1 MGFIKDFFIKDKVE
15 DTLPARCG
23 VTKEEFDILLGST
36 NGRLTMIGSKRSE
49 YFTFGRSSNS
59 KGMKVIDLTNGLDTS
74 RTYHCPIC
82 GNKDIVSCGRCHRI
96 TCYDKSGHFKCAHC
110 GNSGKVS
117 GTMKRIEVF
126 DSSGMKSGLKQA
138 GMKYYPGDK

>member
-1 MGFIKDFFIKDKVE
+1 MSFSRNQNYIAGLCH
-15 DTLPARCG
+15 TGCR
-23 VTKEEFDILLGST
+23 TYS
-36 NGRLTMIGSKRSE
+36 LTTVG
-49 YFTFGRSSNS
+49 NS

-82 GNKDIVSCGRCHRI
+82 GNKDIVRCGRCHRI

-117 GTMKRIEVF
+117 GTMKRIEVY
-126 DSSGMKSGLKQA
+126 DSSGMKSGLKQD
-138 GMKYYPGDK
+138 GMKYYPGNK